1 MTEYRI
7 TEFTSSDMDK
17 ALEASESIR
26 SIIEKAGADFIDI
39 INCGDGNGMVVAKYR
54 DQATMETSSSV
65 AKQAFGKLIEAGVV
79 DGASINA
86 RTGSV
91 MISF

>member
-1 MTEYRI
+1 
-7 TEFTSSDMDK
+7 
-17 ALEASESIR
+17 
-26 SIIEKAGADFIDI
+26 
-39 INCGDGNGMVVAKYR
+39 MVIAKYR
-54 DQATMETSSSV
+54 DQATMETASAV

-79 DGASINA
+79 DGASISA